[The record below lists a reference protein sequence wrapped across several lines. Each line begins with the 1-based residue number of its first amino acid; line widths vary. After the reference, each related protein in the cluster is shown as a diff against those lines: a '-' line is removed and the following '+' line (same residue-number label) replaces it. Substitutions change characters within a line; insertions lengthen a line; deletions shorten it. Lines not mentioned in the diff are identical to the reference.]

1 MIPAHSSLVHY
12 KSMDAKLR
20 HKRQEKRLKR
30 LERWQTRRAKYI
42 AGYHSRRGVND
53 IEDYMDDED

>member
-1 MIPAHSSLVHY
+1 
-12 KSMDAKLR
+12 MDAKLR

-42 AGYHSRRGVND
+42 AGYHFRRGVND